1 MTSLRLW
8 LLLRRRT
15 GSDRRDP
22 ARLTG
27 LLAVLSL
34 AVTTAVSLVV
44 AAGFLAFVD
53 RAARGESVG
62 EYVAGLYP
70 ILAALALVLLAVPLI
85 TLGSAATKLAVARR
99 DARLA
104 SLRLA
109 GATTGQVI
117 TLTLLDAAAQAVLGA
132 VVGIGGYLALI
143 PAFSQLHFQGRPFDA
158 GELWLGAAGTAA
170 AVAVVLVVVLGAAL
184 GGLRRIA
191 ITPLG
196 AAQRVTP
203 APLRWVRLLAVIGA
217 IGAAAALGSAGS
229 LLGAA
234 MVVAV
239 LAVIGIGMGTLNLV
253 GPWVIGV
260 IGRVGARTA
269 RAPAALLAARRVM
282 DDPRSAW
289 RSVGGVALATFVA
302 VITAVTAVVTPDAV
316 TNSSDLM
323 LVTDLRTG
331 ALLTLGIAGVLAAVT
346 TGVVQAGR
354 MIDGRSAARSLRLA
368 GAEMRVL
375 DRARLGEVALPL
387 LATVAL
393 SAGLAVML
401 VAPLLG
407 AGLFLQPAAIAQIGL
422 SVVGACALVLAGA
435 AGAGLVA
442 RATI

>member
-1 MTSLRLW
+1 M
-8 LLLRRRT
+8 
-15 GSDRRDP
+15 
-22 ARLTG
+22 
-27 LLAVLSL
+27 
-34 AVTTAVSLVV
+34 
-44 AAGFLAFVD
+44 
-53 RAARGESVG
+53 
-62 EYVAGLYP
+62 
-70 ILAALALVLLAVPLI
+70 PLI

-143 PAFSQLHFQGRPFDA
+143 PAVSRLRFQGRPFDA

-184 GGLRRIA
+184 DGLRRIA

-196 AAQRVTP
+196 VAQRVTP

-269 RAPAALLAARRVM
+269 RTPAALLAARRVM

-302 VITAVTAVVTPDAV
+302 VITAVTAVVTPDVA
-316 TNSSDLM
+316 TNPSDLV

-354 MIDGRSAARSLRLA
+354 VIDGRSAARSLRLA

-401 VAPLLG
+401 VAPFLG
-407 AGLFLQPAAIAQIGL
+407 AGLFLQPAAIAQIVA